1 MQLDP
6 EYLRQHYAS
15 LSDEALLAVD
25 RAELVEMARTILG
38 LEVGRRKLVP
48 PQDTWRGEPTISRQP
63 DPLDE
68 EADDD
73 EAEVDGET
81 HVAGEEPGW
90 LEEAAEVYSHAVA
103 SATAQAPDT
112 ALDARHA
119 LEAAGIPCYLDL
131 CEIPPEKSLSPY
143 GTHRWRLMV
152 PYKLNLRATS
162 VVERETF
169 NPEFEAGWKTHLEA
183 LSDEELRAMTPQVAF
198 CGLFDRIARVN
209 RVYNEEI
216 ARRKLK

>member
-25 RAELVEMARTILG
+25 RADLVEMAQRIFD

-48 PQDTWRGEPTISRQP
+48 PRDTRISPRQP
-63 DPLDE
+63 DLPDE
-68 EADDD
+68 ETDDD
-73 EAEVDGET
+73 EAEIASET
-81 HVAGEEPGW
+81 HGAGEEPGW
-90 LEEAAEVYSHAVA
+90 LEDAAEIYSYAVHRG
-103 SATAQAPDT
+103 TEPAPD
-112 ALDARHA
+112 ALDARDA

-152 PYKLNLRATS
+152 PGKLNLRATS
-162 VVERETF
+162 VLEREIS

-183 LSDEELRAMTPQVAF
+183 LSDEELRAMDPQVAL

-209 RVYNEEI
+209 RVYDEEI
-216 ARRKLK
+216 ARRRLK